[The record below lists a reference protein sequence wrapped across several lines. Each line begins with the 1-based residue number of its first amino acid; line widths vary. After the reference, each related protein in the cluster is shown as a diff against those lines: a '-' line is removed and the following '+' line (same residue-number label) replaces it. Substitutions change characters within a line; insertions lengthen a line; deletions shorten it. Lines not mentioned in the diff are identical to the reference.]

1 MEKIIV
7 LGTGHATVVDT
18 FNTAFVLQDRNQRN
32 ILVDTGGGK
41 EIIKQLRDAN
51 IELHDIHDIFISH
64 KHIDHFSGLLWLV
77 RLISY
82 AMKKGEYEGNL
93 TIYCHDEMETII
105 KEQLNTFIEK
115 IAKKFLNTRIFI
127 QVVNDH
133 EIVKV
138 LSYDLEVIDIQAKK
152 DKQYGFK
159 TTLNNGKTL
168 AFMGDEPMDE
178 SLYDELENIDYL
190 LHEAF
195 CLETE
200 ADKFQAREHGHDTV
214 KSASLKAQKIQAKNL
229 VLWHTAEN
237 LGKERKEKYTQEAKE
252 NFDGNVY
259 VPNDLEIIELI

>member
-7 LGTGHATVVDT
+7 LGTGMAIVVDT
-18 FNTAFVLQDRNQRN
+18 FNTAFVLQDNNQKKL
-32 ILVDTGGGK
+32 LVDTGGGK
-41 EIIKQLRDAN
+41 EILKQLKNAN
-51 IELHDIHDIFISH
+51 MDLNDIHDIFISH
-64 KHIDHFSGLLWLV
+64 KHIDHFSGLLWLL

-82 AMKKGEYEGNL
+82 AMKKGEYEGDL
-93 TIYCHDEMETII
+93 TIYCHDEMAII
-105 KEQLNTFIEK
+105 IQEQLNIFCEK

-138 LSYDLEVIDIQAKK
+138 LSYDLEFIDIQAKK

-168 AFMGDEPMDE
+168 AFMGDEPMNE
-178 SLYDELENIDYL
+178 SLYDEVKNIDYL

-200 ADKFQAREHGHDTV
+200 ADKFQPKEKGHDTV

-229 VLWHTAEN
+229 VLWHTSEN

>member
-7 LGTGHATVVDT
+7 LGTGMAIVVDS
-18 FNTAFVLQDRNQRN
+18 FNTAFVFQDSNQKKQ
-32 ILVDTGGGK
+32 LLETGGGK
-41 EIIKQLRDAN
+41 EILKQLKNAN
-51 IELHDIHDIFISH
+51 IDLNDIHDIFISH
-64 KHIDHFSGLLWLV
+64 KHIDHFSGLLWLL

-93 TIYCHDEMETII
+93 TIYCHDEMAII
-105 KEQLNTFIEK
+105 IEEQLNIFVEK
-115 IAKKFLNTRIFI
+115 VAKKFLNTRIFI

-133 EIVKV
+133 ETVKV
-138 LSYDLEVIDIQAKK
+138 LSYDLEFIDIQAKK

-178 SLYDELENIDYL
+178 NLYDEVKNVDYL
-190 LHEAF
+190 LTEAF

-200 ADKFQAREHGHDTV
+200 IDEFKPREKGHETV
-214 KSASLKAQKIQAKNL
+214 RGASLKAQEVQAKNL
-229 VLWHTAEN
+229 ILWHTAEN

-252 NFDGNVY
+252 NFTGNVY
-259 VPNDLEIIELI
+259 VPDELEVIELK